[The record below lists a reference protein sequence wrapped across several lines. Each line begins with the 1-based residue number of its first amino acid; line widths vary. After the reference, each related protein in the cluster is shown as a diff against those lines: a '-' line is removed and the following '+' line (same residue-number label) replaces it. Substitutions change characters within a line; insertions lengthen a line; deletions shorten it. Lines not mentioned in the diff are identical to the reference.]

1 MEGCIVLFGVG
12 NVRVG
17 GFVSR
22 KVAETQRGRFAW
34 FWNAD
39 LTDLQCKTL
48 VCTGFD
54 RFAFCFSRKAQKG
67 RFAWFF
73 LTAKVAKE
81 VAEGTKDASLF
92 FLTEG
97 NEGTLRLVFLTAKV
111 AINKNAS

>member
-12 NVRVG
+12 NERVG

-54 RFAFCFSRKAQKG
+54 RFAFCFSRKVKKR

-73 LTAKVAKE
+73 LTAKFAKE
-81 VAEGTKDASLF
+81 VAEGTK
-92 FLTEG
+92 
-97 NEGTLRLVFLTAKV
+97 TLRFIWDTD
-111 AINKNAS
+111 SPDGMDYRGF